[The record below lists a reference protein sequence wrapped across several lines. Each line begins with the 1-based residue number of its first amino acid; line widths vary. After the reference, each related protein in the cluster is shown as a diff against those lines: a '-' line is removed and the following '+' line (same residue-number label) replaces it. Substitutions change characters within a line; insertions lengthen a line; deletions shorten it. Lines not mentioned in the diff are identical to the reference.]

1 MTKINWDVRITF
13 NNIMVALVSLPL
25 ILVFMVLSYQLI
37 TTAFVNDEVRE
48 DIEAYI
54 AVLGILSGP
63 AYMAISRFFDRWNA
77 EEEEYIESVR
87 RQHKTENDI
96 RRAQG
101 QLQEDEER
109 IVMELESEEVQV

>member
-1 MTKINWDVRITF
+1 
-13 NNIMVALVSLPL
+13 
-25 ILVFMVLSYQLI
+25 
-37 TTAFVNDEVRE
+37 
-48 DIEAYI
+48 
-54 AVLGILSGP
+54 
-63 AYMAISRFFDRWNA
+63 MAISRFFDRWNA

-109 IVMELESEEVQV
+109 IVIEVESEEVQV

>member
-1 MTKINWDVRITF
+1 MTEMPEYF
-13 NNIMVALVSLPL
+13 VSLADQNFNTHKL
-25 ILVFMVLSYQLI
+25 WKQKDEDNYLF
-37 TTAFVNDEVRE
+37 EVRE

-77 EEEEYIESVR
+77 EEEEYIESIR
-87 RQHKTENDI
+87 RLHKTENDI

-101 QLQEDEER
+101 KLQEDEDPII
-109 IVMELESEEVQV
+109 IVAADGE